1 LRKLFTEDRSVAAM
15 LTVAG
20 WLGSVV
26 WLVCLLSLPV
36 RDTAA
41 NTATE
46 STGAAAVSP
55 SDDDLLILEIR
66 LGEVVLSEAVTAYQ
80 VKDGICILLADVISA
95 LDFPIEIDAET
106 GVAEGWFLSEDRH
119 FRFDPKHNRITFGSE
134 PPRAALTGWHDFPDG
149 SCIETGVL
157 AIWFPVDFSIDLAHS
172 MIGLTSREP
181 LPIEREAERQ
191 KKQASLQHNKP
202 GDPAGLER
210 LPTDYRVWDWP
221 VAELFSETRIR
232 ENGKDTD
239 QPSQSRFNMIA
250 IGDLGHMSAV
260 TNMFGDTQEG
270 VTAMRLRLQRIDP
283 DGALLGPLG
292 ATELSFGDVAT
303 TRSPLLAQSTV
314 GRGALVSS
322 FPVERPDA
330 FDRTT
335 FRGPLP
341 IGWEVELYRNTAL
354 VAFQRSGDNG
364 RYEFVDV
371 PVLFGE
377 NRFRFE
383 FYGPQGQRRSQ
394 EKVVNVSAELVPK
407 GQHFFRF
414 VINQQDR
421 DLIEVGEDGSDDP
434 DRGKVRFSTALR
446 FGLTDDFSLGG
457 EVARY
462 TLDGEER
469 VNAALDIHAAWA
481 GAAWRGDFAVDERGG
496 SAMELSVQR
505 AFGSV
510 STLARYGRYF
520 NYESEI
526 IDAPDGDNLLQKID
540 ARADAILRPW
550 DGVILPLTI
559 DGAYLERESGRQE
572 INLTEAL
579 SVDVENV
586 SVSNI
591 VTAALVRNESARTAD
606 VISGTLLIN
615 RRLDNVFI
623 RGEFNY
629 DLSPKT
635 EGTELV
641 LSGDVPLADLA
652 ILQTELSRDM
662 IENRTTVTAGFSR
675 QFEKFAVGADISGD
689 NDGNAELIVSVS
701 TSLGRNPLSGRL
713 HASASGLSSGA
724 VAARVFIDENRNRRF
739 DDGEKPVPGVGLLAG
754 HQPVATR
761 SDAGGTVVVTNLP
774 KYQDVSIIVDR
785 GTIEDPYLSP
795 ALPGMRVAARPGLI
809 VGADIPLVPTGEV
822 DGTVRLMRGDVWEE
836 AGDVSIELV
845 DEQGTVAH
853 RTKSEFD
860 GFFLFDS
867 VPIGRYHVRV
877 SPAQLTRLELL
888 SEAESGATLDTG
900 SVPGSMTA
908 VELTIEEPVVSNVDF
923 LLRNTAPNG
932 PTLVTRPPSEIGK
945 KKPATRAGESN
956 REASRLGDVN
966 GFPGTGGQSRN
977 PLPTKAADNR

>member
-1 LRKLFTEDRSVAAM
+1 M
-15 LTVAG
+15 LTVGG
-20 WLGSVV
+20 WLGCAACLICLYSL
-26 WLVCLLSLPV
+26 LVT
-36 RDTAA
+36 DAA
-41 NTATE
+41 AATATQP
-46 STGAAAVSP
+46 TGATAVPP

-66 LGEVVLSEAVTAYQ
+66 LGEFVLSEAVTAYK
-80 VKDGICILLADVISA
+80 VKDGVCILLSDVISA
-95 LDFPIEIDAET
+95 LDFPIEIDTET
-106 GVAEGWFLSEDRH
+106 GVAEGWFLSEDR
-119 FRFDPKHNRITFGSE
+119 RFWFDRKRNLITLGSE
-134 PPRAALTGWHDFPDG
+134 PPRAVGAGWHDFPEG
-149 SCIETGVL
+149 ICVETEL
-157 AIWFPVDFSIDLAHS
+157 LSTWFPVDFSIDLGHS
-172 MIGLTSREP
+172 VIGLTSREP
-181 LPIEREAERQ
+181 LPIEREAARQKLHATLRQ
-191 KKQASLQHNKP
+191 KKPS
-202 GDPAGLER
+202 DPAGLER
-210 LPTDYRVWDWP
+210 LPTDYRIWDWP
-221 VAELFSETRIR
+221 VAEIFSETRIR
-232 ENGKDTD
+232 KNGEAAD
-239 QPSQSRFNMIA
+239 QPSQSRFNLLA
-250 IGDLGHMSAV
+250 VGDLGHMSAI
-260 TNMFGDTQEG
+260 TNMFGDTEEG
-270 VTAMRLRLQRIDP
+270 VTSMRLQLQRIDP

-292 ATELSFGDVAT
+292 ATELSLGDVAT
-303 TRSPLLAQSTV
+303 ARSPLLAQSTA
-314 GRGALVSS
+314 GRGVLVSS

-341 IGWEVELYRNTAL
+341 IGWEVELYRNAAL
-354 VAFQRSGDNG
+354 IAVQKSGDNG

-377 NRFRFE
+377 NHFRFE

-394 EKVVNVSAELVPK
+394 ENVVNVSAELVPK
-407 GQHFFRF
+407 GHHFFHF
-414 VINQQDR
+414 VANQQDR
-421 DLIEVGEDGSDDP
+421 DLIEIGEDNSDDP
-434 DRGKVRFSTALR
+434 DKGTLRISTALR
-446 FGLTDDFSLGG
+446 VGLTDDFSLGG
-457 EVARY
+457 EIARY
-462 TLDGEER
+462 SLDGEER
-469 VNAALDIHAAWA
+469 INAGIDAHAAWA

-505 AFGSV
+505 AFGAV

-572 INLTEAL
+572 FNLTEAL
-579 SVDVENV
+579 SLDIENV

-629 DLSPKT
+629 ELSPKA
-635 EGTELV
+635 EGTELT

-689 NDGNAELIVSVS
+689 NDGNAEFIVSVS

-713 HASASGLSSGA
+713 HATASGLTSGA

-761 SDAGGTVVVTNLP
+761 SDANGTVVVTNLP

-822 DGTVRLMRGDVWEE
+822 DGTVRLMRGDAWKEV
-836 AGDVSIELV
+836 GDVSVELV
-845 DEQGTVAH
+845 DEQGTTAH

-867 VPIGRYHVRV
+867 VPLGRYHVRV
-877 SPAQLTRLELL
+877 SPTQLTRLELS
-888 SEAESGATLDTG
+888 SEAESGTALDTG
-900 SVPGSMTA
+900 LVIGSMTA

-923 LLRNTAPNG
+923 LLRDAAPDQ
-932 PTLVTRPPSEIGK
+932 PTLAARPPSENGK
-945 KKPATRAGESN
+945 KMPATRAGESN
-956 REASRLGDVN
+956 REASRLEDVKR
-966 GFPGTGGQSRN
+966 F
-977 PLPTKAADNR
+977 LK